1 MIKPSTLS
9 FLEDLRENNNREWF
23 QANRS
28 RFEAARLDMESLAS
42 RMIEQISA
50 FDADVA
56 SLEPAKTVFRQY
68 RDVRFSA
75 DKTPYKVHMGAFFNK
90 GGKHINN
97 AGYYI
102 HLEPGKSLYAG
113 GLWMPESKDLAS
125 VRQEIDYNLEEWLS
139 ILNDPRFKKHFP
151 GGIDTS
157 SSLKRPPKGYDPD
170 NQAID
175 FLKLKS
181 FTSVTGVND
190 KTLTSKE
197 FDKKIADAF
206 RAVSPLIKFLNRAIE

>member
-1 MIKPSTLS
+1 MSIQPSTLS
-9 FLEDLRENNNREWF
+9 FLTDLRQNNNREWF

-75 DKTPYKVHMGAFFNK
+75 DKTPYKVDMGAFFNK

-113 GLWMPESKDLAS
+113 GFM
-125 VRQEIDYNLEEWLS
+125 
-139 ILNDPRFKKHFP
+139 
-151 GGIDTS
+151 
-157 SSLKRPPKGYDPD
+157 
-170 NQAID
+170 
-175 FLKLKS
+175 
-181 FTSVTGVND
+181 
-190 KTLTSKE
+190 
-197 FDKKIADAF
+197 DA
-206 RAVSPLIKFLNRAIE
+206 